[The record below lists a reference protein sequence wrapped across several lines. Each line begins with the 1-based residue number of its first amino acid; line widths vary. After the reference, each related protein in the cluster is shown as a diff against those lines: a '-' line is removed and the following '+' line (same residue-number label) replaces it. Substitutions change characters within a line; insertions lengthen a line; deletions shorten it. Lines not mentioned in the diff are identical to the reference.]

1 MAEFHDGSA
10 PNAGWGFWAESI
22 DPNLLIPGNRYW
34 VSINDQNAN
43 PW

>member
-22 DPNLLIPGNRYW
+22 DPNLLISGNRYW
-34 VSINDQNAN
+34 VRINDQNAN